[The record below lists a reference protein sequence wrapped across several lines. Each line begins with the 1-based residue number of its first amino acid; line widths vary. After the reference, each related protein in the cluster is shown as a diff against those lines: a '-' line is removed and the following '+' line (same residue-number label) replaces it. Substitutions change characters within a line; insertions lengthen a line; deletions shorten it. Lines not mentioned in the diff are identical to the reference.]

1 MKLFYLGQKYRLINR
16 VRVAAGIFLKHGMGY
31 FIDRI
36 LKEPYLSFT
45 HWKKLSISAGT
56 KQASLP
62 ERLRAVLEELGPTY
76 IKIGQFFSTRP
87 DILPEE
93 YIRELS
99 KLQDAVPPFSY
110 TEVQAIVAE
119 EFGKPLEEVFP
130 GFSLSPVFSA
140 SIAQVH
146 TAKLSSGKNCVV
158 KVQRPGIEKTINQDI
173 EVIDEFAK
181 LAFKHMPELRTFHIQ
196 DVLDEFGE
204 NLKRQLDFIYE
215 AGMTE
220 KLRKFYAK
228 TDIVVPEIYWEFTTR
243 RIITMEELGGIKI
256 TDAAGKDP
264 EVPKKLVKAFFHIL
278 FETGYFHGDMHP
290 GNILISGDGKIGL
303 VDFGLMG
310 YLSFEKRKNLAIVVS
325 GLLKGDLE
333 TSVPYIKKFFGIMQ
347 KEPESFEREI
357 NFFID
362 KYGSLP
368 LHKINLGNIIRDL
381 LKIGRKL
388 SLKIIPELGLLGKTL
403 ANLESI
409 CLYFDPGLN
418 LLELSREYW
427 EPLAKKGILQHF
439 WFEDVKNTLNSY
451 GHLIKNFPEEY
462 ESFLRLNEQRVQ
474 EEQRLI
480 EKLSVYHRSIE
491 IAGNRIAFGIV
502 VLPIITL
509 VILLAYRHMTTGHFV
524 LFAVLLFIM
533 LEVIIRI
540 ISRREDE

>member
-1 MKLFYLGQKYRLINR
+1 MR
-16 VRVAAGIFLKHGMGY
+16 IF
-31 FIDRI
+31 
-36 LKEPYLSFT
+36 
-45 HWKKLSISAGT
+45 
-56 KQASLP
+56 
-62 ERLRAVLEELGPTY
+62 
-76 IKIGQFFSTRP
+76 
-87 DILPEE
+87 DI
-93 YIRELS
+93 R
-99 KLQDAVPPFSY
+99 
-110 TEVQAIVAE
+110 
-119 EFGKPLEEVFP
+119 
-130 GFSLSPVFSA
+130 
-140 SIAQVH
+140 
-146 TAKLSSGKNCVV
+146 
-158 KVQRPGIEKTINQDI
+158 
-173 EVIDEFAK
+173 
-181 LAFKHMPELRTFHIQ
+181 

-215 AGMTE
+215 AGMME

-228 TDIVVPEIYWEFTTR
+228 TDIVVPEIYWEFTAR
-243 RIITMEELGGIKI
+243 KIITMEELSGIKI
-256 TDAAGKDP
+256 TEAAGKDIDI
-264 EVPKKLVKAFFHIL
+264 PKKLVKAFFQVL

-310 YLSFEKRKNLAIVVS
+310 YLSFEKRKNLALVVS

-333 TSVPYIKKFFGIMQ
+333 TLVPYIKKFFGIMQ
-347 KEPESFEREI
+347 KEPESLEREI

-409 CLYFDPGLN
+409 CLYFGPGLN
-418 LLELSREYW
+418 LLELNREYW

-439 WFEDVKNTLNSY
+439 WLEDVKNTLNSY
-451 GHLIKNFPEEY
+451 GHLIRNFPEEY

-491 IAGNRIAFGIV
+491 LAGNRITFGIV
-502 VLPIITL
+502 LLPIITL
-509 VILLAYRHMTTGHFV
+509 VILVAYRHMTIGRFL
-524 LFAVLLFIM
+524 LFAVLLFLM
-533 LEVIIRI
+533 LAIIVSI
-540 ISRREDE
+540 ISRRREDE